1 MFVFSMKKGILVL
14 ILAAGFSWCEI
25 AMAVSPQEHLSQ
37 RKTPVSP
44 EEERELDATKG
55 TLKGSMDFQF
65 VTLFLAVRDDNP
77 EICKN
82 LQEGSKWCEEEA
94 KSMLR
99 IRYEA
104 EGNCDKIDKAYAQN
118 ICKAYQNK
126 ACGTLTEKPH
136 RDLCVAFSTDDLNM
150 ASNALDA
157 IAGSQ
162 LERND
167 FYRQMGSFFGYKYLH
182 SKTACEKFSKGLK
195 EARAS
200 IMCDVLFDSRG
211 STVVADSILNDFAYF
226 YMAKRHND
234 PNLCESI
241 QRAEI
246 KKRCLNRQAT
256 TLY

>member
-1 MFVFSMKKGILVL
+1 MAVTLGGLCGIAL
-14 ILAAGFSWCEI
+14 
-25 AMAVSPQEHLSQ
+25 AVSPQEHLSQ
-37 RKTPVSP
+37 RKAPISP
-44 EEERELDATKG
+44 EEESELNATKA

-77 EICKN
+77 NICKE
-82 LQEGSKWCEEEA
+82 LQEGAKWCEGEA

-118 ICKAYQNK
+118 ICRAYQKK
-126 ACGTLTEKPH
+126 ACGDLIEKPH
-136 RDLCVAFSTDDLNM
+136 RDLCVAFLTDDLAL
-150 ASNALDA
+150 ASDALDA
-157 IAGSQ
+157 IAGSR

-182 SKTACEKFSKGLK
+182 SKTACEKFSKGQK
-195 EARAS
+195 DPRVS

-211 STVVADSILNDFAYF
+211 SSAVADSILNDFAYF
-226 YMAKRHND
+226 YMAKRHN
-234 PNLCESI
+234 NTKLCEAI
-241 QRAEI
+241 QRVDI
-246 KKRCLNRQAT
+246 KKRCLDKQAT